1 MAGRPHREDAFLG
14 AALLL
19 VPPCPA
25 DGGVGAEAVENLPQR
40 HRLHRMGVEAGAVAD
55 GRYPGRE
62 PLMVG
67 VDDEIE
73 AERSRLRVAEGDHL
87 PEFPGGVDMHD
98 LEGDGAGVKGL
109 ARQVQ
114 QNRGIFS
121 DGIEQDRPVEHGLG
135 LAQDVDGLGL
145 QHALAGAQQRAI
157 GLISYLTIQGDF
169 RGHRS

>member
-1 MAGRPHREDAFLG
+1 
-14 AALLL
+14 
-19 VPPCPA
+19 
-25 DGGVGAEAVENLPQR
+25 
-40 HRLHRMGVEAGAVAD
+40 
-55 GRYPGRE
+55 
-62 PLMVG
+62 MVG